1 MLSRVLPGA
10 ENRSIS
16 FQTIWGAGDLTSFET
31 QAGSFIDYTTALT
44 INSVWACVS
53 LIADTI
59 SALPVD
65 TFIRKDGIAYPYRPR
80 PAWVARPDAMI
91 NANSF
96 WQQTMISLLLDGNAF
111 IRIFRDPIT
120 GQILSMMVLN
130 PMKVTVSRKAN
141 GTKRYTFTGED
152 GKDLSSDD
160 ILHIT
165 GSILMPGEIR
175 AKSTVDT
182 LKENLGLS
190 MSLESFAARFF
201 GQGTLTQ
208 GVIEYPGTL
217 SAEQAE
223 NLAKS
228 FDRMHKGY
236 RKAHKTGILSGG
248 ATFKPT
254 QVANDQAQLIDSRR
268 MAVEDVARMFR
279 VPTNLIGLA
288 ERGTQSYNSNE
299 QNAISF
305 VTHTLRPWLA
315 KLEDA
320 FSALLPET
328 AYMAFSV
335 DDLLRG
341 DYATRIEGYAK
352 LLQNGVL
359 STNEVRRK
367 ENLRPIDGG
376 DVVRVPLANVN
387 ISAASLTEDESKVAM
402 AQKLI
407 GLGFVPED
415 VLKSL
420 GLDPIAHTGLPT
432 VQIQNPSTVPA
443 GSYTTGE

>member
-1 MLSRVLPGA
+1 MLSRILPGA
-10 ENRSIS
+10 ENRAIS
-16 FQTIWGAGDLTSFET
+16 FQTIWGAGDLSSFET

-53 LIADTI
+53 LISDTI

-65 TFIRKDGIAYPYRPR
+65 SFIRRDGIAYPYRPR

-91 NANSF
+91 NSNSF
-96 WQQTMISLLLDGNAF
+96 WQQCMISLLLDGNAF
-111 IRIFRDPIT
+111 VRIFRDPIT

-160 ILHIT
+160 ILHVT
-165 GSILMPGEIR
+165 GSILMPGDIR
-175 AKSTVDT
+175 GKSTIDS

-190 MSLESFAARFF
+190 MSLEGFAARFF

-254 QVANDQAQLIDSRR
+254 QVANDQAQMIDSRR
-268 MAVEDVARMFR
+268 LAVEDVARMFR
-279 VPTNLIGLA
+279 VPVDLIGLNN
-288 ERGTQSYNSNE
+288 GGHSYNSVE
-299 QNAISF
+299 QRQIAF

-328 AYMAFSV
+328 AYLSFNT

-341 DYATRIEGYAK
+341 DYSTRIEGYAK
-352 LLQNGVL
+352 MLQNGVL
-359 STNEVRRK
+359 SANEVRRR
-367 ENLRPIDGG
+367 ENLRPVDGG
-376 DVVRVPLANVN
+376 DVIRVPLANVN
-387 ISAASLTEDESKVAM
+387 ISAASLTENETKVAM

-420 GLDPIAHTGLPT
+420 GLDPIAHTGLPS
-432 VQIQNPSTVPA
+432 VQIQNPTTVPA
-443 GSYTTGE
+443 GSYETGE

>member
-1 MLSRVLPGA
+1 MLRNLSGG

-31 QAGSFIDYTTALT
+31 QAGSFIDYTTALQ

-53 LIADTI
+53 LISDTI

-65 TFIRKDGIAYPYRPR
+65 TYIRRDGIAYPYRPR

-91 NANSF
+91 NSVSF
-96 WQQTMISLLLDGNAF
+96 WQQTMISLLMDGNAF

-141 GTKRYTFTGED
+141 GTKRYVSADEGNKE
-152 GKDLSSDD
+152 LASDD
-160 ILHIT
+160 MLHIT
-165 GSILMPGEIR
+165 GSVLMPGEIR
-175 AKSTVDT
+175 GKSTIDT

-190 MSLESFAARFF
+190 MSLEGFAARFF
-201 GQGTLTQ
+201 GQGTQTS
-208 GVIEYPGTL
+208 GVIEYPGALT
-217 SAEQAE
+217 AEQAE
-223 NLAKS
+223 NLSRS
-228 FDRMHKGY
+228 FDRAHKGY

-254 QVANDQAQLIDSRR
+254 QVANDQAQMLDSRR
-268 MAVEDVARMFR
+268 LAVEDVARMFR
-279 VPTNLIGLA
+279 VPVNLIGLS
-288 ERGTQSYNSNE
+288 ERGSQSYNSNE

-320 FSALLPET
+320 FSSLLPDT
-328 AYMAFSV
+328 AYLAFSV

-341 DYATRIEGYAK
+341 DYATRIEGYSK

-359 STNEVRRK
+359 SANEVRRK
-367 ENLRPIDGG
+367 ENMRPIDGG
-376 DVVRVPLANVN
+376 DVVRVPLANVD
-387 ISAASLTEDESKVAM
+387 ITAAGLTEQENKVKM
-402 AQKLI
+402 AQQLI
-407 GLGFVPED
+407 ALGFIPEE
-415 VLKSL
+415 VLSVL
-420 GLDPIAHTGLPT
+420 GLPAIGHTGLPT
-432 VQIQNPSTVPA
+432 VQLQNPTTIPS
-443 GSYTTGE
+443 GSYETGQ

>member
-1 MLSRVLPGA
+1 MLRNLSGGESRA
-10 ENRSIS
+10 IS
-16 FQTIWGAGDLTSFET
+16 FQTIWGAGDLSSFET

-53 LIADTI
+53 LISDTI

-80 PAWVARPDAMI
+80 PTWVSRPDAMI
-91 NANSF
+91 NSNSF

-111 IRIFRDPIT
+111 VRIFRDPIT

-130 PMKVTVSRKAN
+130 PMKVTVSRRNN
-141 GTKRYTFTGED
+141 GTKRYTYTGED

-160 ILHIT
+160 MLHIT
-165 GSILMPGEIR
+165 GSILMPGDIR
-175 AKSTVDT
+175 GKSTVDS

-201 GQGTLTQ
+201 GQGTQTS
-208 GVIEYPGTL
+208 GVIEYPGAL

-223 NLAKS
+223 NLSRS
-228 FDRMHKGY
+228 FDRAHKGY

-254 QVANDQAQLIDSRR
+254 QVANDQAQMLDSRR
-268 MAVEDVARMFR
+268 LAVEDVARIFR
-279 VPTNLIGLA
+279 VPSDMIGLNN
-288 ERGTQSYNSNE
+288 GGQSYNSVE
-299 QNAISF
+299 MKMISF

-320 FSALLPET
+320 FSALLPDT
-328 AYMAFSV
+328 AYLAFNT

-352 LLQNGVL
+352 MLQNGVL

-367 ENLRPIDGG
+367 ENMRPIDGG

-387 ISAASLTEDESKVAM
+387 ISAASLTENETKVAM

-420 GLDPIAHTGLPT
+420 GLPTIAHTGLPT
-432 VQIQNPSTVPA
+432 VQLQNPTTVPA
-443 GSYTTGE
+443 GSYETGE

>member
-1 MLSRVLPGA
+1 MLRNLSGGESRA
-10 ENRSIS
+10 IS

-31 QAGSFIDYTTALT
+31 QAGSFIDYTTALG

-65 TFIRKDGIAYPYRPR
+65 TYIRKDGIAYPYRPR
-80 PAWVARPDAMI
+80 PTWVGRPDAMI
-91 NANSF
+91 NSTSF

-141 GTKRYTFTGED
+141 GTKRYVYQGED
-152 GKDLSSDD
+152 GKELSSDD
-160 ILHIT
+160 MLHIT
-165 GSILMPGEIR
+165 GSILMPGDIR
-175 AKSTVDT
+175 GKSTVDS

-201 GQGTLTQ
+201 GQGTQTS
-208 GVIEYPGTL
+208 GVIEYPGAL

-223 NLAKS
+223 NLSRS
-228 FDRMHKGY
+228 FDRAHKGY
-236 RKAHKTGILSGG
+236 RKAHRTGILSGG

-254 QVANDQAQLIDSRR
+254 SVANDQAQMLDSRR
-268 MAVEDVARMFR
+268 LAVEDVARMFR
-279 VPTNLIGLA
+279 VPTNMIGLN
-288 ERGTQSYNSNE
+288 ERGAQSYNSNE

-320 FSALLPET
+320 FSALLPDT
-328 AYMAFSV
+328 AYLSFNT

-352 LLQNGVL
+352 MLQNGVM
-359 STNEVRRK
+359 SANEVRRI
-367 ENLRPIDGG
+367 ENMRPVAGG
-376 DVVRVPLANVN
+376 DVVRVPLANVDIN
-387 ISAASLTEDESKVAM
+387 AAGLTESETKVAM

-432 VQIQNPSTVPA
+432 VQLQNPTTIPS
-443 GSYTTGE
+443 GSYETGA

>member
-1 MLSRVLPGA
+1 MLRNLSGGESRA
-10 ENRSIS
+10 IS
-16 FQTIWGAGDLTSFET
+16 FQTIWGAGDLSSFET
-31 QAGSFIDYTTALT
+31 QAGSFIDYTTALQ

-53 LIADTI
+53 LISDTI

-65 TFIRKDGIAYPYRPR
+65 TYIRRDGIAYPYRPR
-80 PAWVARPDAMI
+80 PSWVARPDAMI
-91 NANSF
+91 NSVSF
-96 WQQTMISLLLDGNAF
+96 WQQAMISLLLDGNAF
-111 IRIFRDPIT
+111 VRIFRDPIT

-130 PMKVTVSRKAN
+130 PMKVSVSRRAN
-141 GTKRYTFTGED
+141 GTKRYTYTGED

-160 ILHIT
+160 MLHIT
-165 GSILMPGEIR
+165 GSILMPGDIR
-175 AKSTVDT
+175 GKSTVDS

-201 GQGTLTQ
+201 GQGSVTN
-208 GVIEYPGTL
+208 GVIEYPGALT
-217 SAEQAE
+217 AEQAE
-223 NLAKS
+223 NLSKS
-228 FDRMHKGY
+228 FDRQHKGY
-236 RKAHKTGILSGG
+236 RRAHKTGILSGG

-254 QVANDQAQLIDSRR
+254 QVANDQAQMLDSRR
-268 MAVEDVARMFR
+268 LAVEDVARIFR
-279 VPTNLIGLA
+279 VPSDMIGLNN
-288 ERGTQSYNSNE
+288 GGQSYNSVE
-299 QNAISF
+299 MKMISF

-320 FSALLPET
+320 FSALLPDT
-328 AYMAFSV
+328 AYLAFNT

-352 LLQNGVL
+352 MLQNGVL

-367 ENLRPIDGG
+367 ENMRPIDGG

-387 ISAASLTEDESKVAM
+387 ISAASLTEDETKVAM

-432 VQIQNPSTVPA
+432 VQLQNPSTVPA
-443 GSYTTGE
+443 GSYETGE

>member
-1 MLSRVLPGA
+1 MLRNLAGS

-16 FQTIWGAGDLTSFET
+16 FQTIWGAGDLSSFET
-31 QAGSFIDYTTALT
+31 QAGSFIDYTTALS

-65 TFIRKDGIAYPYRPR
+65 TYVRRDGIAYPYRPR

-91 NANSF
+91 NSTSF
-96 WQQTMISLLLDGNAF
+96 WQQAMISLLLDGNAF
-111 IRIFRDPIT
+111 VRIFRDPIT

-130 PMKVTVSRKAN
+130 PMKVSVSRKAN
-141 GTKRYTFTGED
+141 GTKRYVVQDEGNKE
-152 GKDLSSDD
+152 LSSDD
-160 ILHIT
+160 MLHIT
-165 GSILMPGEIR
+165 GSILMPGDIR
-175 AKSTVDT
+175 GKSTVDT

-201 GQGTLTQ
+201 GQGTQTS
-208 GVIEYPGTL
+208 GVIEYPGALT
-217 SAEQAE
+217 AEQAD
-223 NLAKS
+223 NLSKS
-228 FDRMHKGY
+228 FDRAHRGY

-254 QVANDQAQLIDSRR
+254 QVANDQAQMLDSRR
-268 MAVEDVARMFR
+268 LAVEDVARIFR
-279 VPTNLIGLA
+279 VPSNMIGLNEKGA
-288 ERGTQSYNSNE
+288 QSYNSNE

-320 FSALLPET
+320 FSALLPDT
-328 AYMAFSV
+328 AFLQFNT

-352 LLQNGVL
+352 MLQNGVI
-359 STNEVRRK
+359 SANEVRRK
-367 ENLRPIDGG
+367 ENLRPVAGG
-376 DVVRVPLANVN
+376 DTVRVPLANVD
-387 ISAASLTEDESKVAM
+387 IAAAGLTEDETKIAM

-420 GLDPIAHTGLPT
+420 GLDPIAHTGLPS
-432 VQIQNPSTVPA
+432 VQIQNPTTVPA
-443 GSYTTGE
+443 GSYETGE

>member
-1 MLSRVLPGA
+1 MLRNLGGG
-10 ENRSIS
+10 ENRAIS
-16 FQTIWGAGDLTSFET
+16 FQTIWGAGDLSTFET
-31 QAGSFIDYTTALT
+31 QAGSFIDYTTALQ

-53 LIADTI
+53 LISDTI

-65 TFIRKDGIAYPYRPR
+65 TFIRKDGIAFPYRPR
-80 PAWVARPDAMI
+80 PAWVSRPDAMI
-91 NANSF
+91 NSTTF

-120 GQILSMMVLN
+120 GQILSMMVLD
-130 PMKVTVSRKAN
+130 PMKVAVSRRPN
-141 GTKRYTFTGED
+141 GTKRYTYTGED
-152 GKDLSSDD
+152 GKELSSDD

-165 GSILMPGEIR
+165 GSIVLPGSIR
-175 AKSTVDT
+175 GKSTVDS

-201 GQGTLTQ
+201 GSGTQTS
-208 GVIEYPGTL
+208 GVIEYPGAL
-217 SAEQAE
+217 SAEQAS
-223 NLAKS
+223 NLSKS
-228 FDRMHKGY
+228 FDQAHKGY

-254 QVANDQAQLIDSRR
+254 AVANDQAQMLDSRR
-268 MAVEDVARMFR
+268 LAVEDVARMFR
-279 VPTNLIGLA
+279 VPSFMVGLN
-288 ERGTQSYNSNE
+288 ERGSQSYGSNE

-320 FSALLPET
+320 FSALLPDT
-328 AYMAFSV
+328 AYLAFNT

-341 DYATRIEGYAK
+341 DYASRIEGYAK
-352 LLQNGVL
+352 MLQNGVM

-367 ENLRPIDGG
+367 ENMRPIDGG
-376 DVVRVPLANVN
+376 DVVRVPLTNVN
-387 ISAASLTEDESKVAM
+387 IAAASLNEDETKVAM

-420 GLDPIAHTGLPT
+420 GLSPIAHTGLPT
-432 VQIQNPSTVPA
+432 VQLQNPTTIPQ
-443 GSYTTGE
+443 GSYETGE